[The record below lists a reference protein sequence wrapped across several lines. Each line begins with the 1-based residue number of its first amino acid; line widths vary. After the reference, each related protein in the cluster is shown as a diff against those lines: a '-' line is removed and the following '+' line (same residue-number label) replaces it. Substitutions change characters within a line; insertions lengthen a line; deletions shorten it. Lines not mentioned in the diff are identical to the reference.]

1 MKIANDVISWII
13 NSGFLALLIYIVVSF
28 GKPFIE
34 SKIKHAK
41 TVQEKE
47 VWTLLE
53 QVAMTAVNARVNKA
67 MSGREKMIDA
77 STAVQAYL
85 ANKGI
90 NIDMEQVQA
99 VVQAAYEKSPL
110 TGNKEEK

>member
-1 MKIANDVISWII
+1 
-13 NSGFLALLIYIVVSF
+13 
-28 GKPFIE
+28 
-34 SKIKHAK
+34 
-41 TVQEKE
+41 
-47 VWTLLE
+47 
-53 QVAMTAVNARVNKA
+53 
-67 MSGREKMIDA
+67 MIDA